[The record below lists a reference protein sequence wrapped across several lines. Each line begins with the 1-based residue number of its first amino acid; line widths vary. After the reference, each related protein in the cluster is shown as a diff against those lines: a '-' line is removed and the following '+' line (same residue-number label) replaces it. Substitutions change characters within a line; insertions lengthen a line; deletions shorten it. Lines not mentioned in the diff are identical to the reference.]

1 MKVSL
6 LRPED
11 LKLYSISQ
19 ERKKE
24 RKKAKTGKKN
34 LKNKG
39 FVYVNIG
46 FFSYF
51 PPETCNPLE

>member
-1 MKVSL
+1 MVVSL

-11 LKLYSISQ
+11 TVQYY
-19 ERKKE
+19 KKE
-24 RKKAKTGKKN
+24 RWEKD

-39 FVYVNIG
+39 FVYVNLG

-51 PPETCNPLE
+51 PPE